1 MKQIRY
7 TYLALILTILL
18 GSHKGF
24 LALWRQG
31 EDAPL
36 RIYPLRIDT
45 LPPADQ
51 ELLEA
56 GIEVES
62 EGHLARL
69 LEDFW
74 S

>member
-1 MKQIRY
+1 MKPTRY
-7 TYLALILTILL
+7 TYLALILAILL

-36 RIYPLRIDT
+36 RVYPLRIDT

-51 ELLEA
+51 KLLEE
-56 GIEVES
+56 GIPVEN
-62 EGHLARL
+62 EGQLAQL
-69 LEDFW
+69 LEDYW